1 MKQGGDPHRRG
12 KPPVGGLVISQ
23 SQAAEVLGVGKRTV
37 ERASSIKAADPE
49 LFEKVKR
56 GEVTVE
62 AAVNSLQPVPPGD
75 AVERQYNALMKAWD
89 GAASE
94 ARQRF
99 LDSVTGS

>member
-1 MKQGGDPHRRG
+1 MRQTVWPAGVPLE
-12 KPPVGGLVISQ
+12 GLSPQILP
-23 SQAAEVLGVGKRTV
+23 A
-37 ERASSIKAADPE
+37 AADPE